1 MVLLQ
6 FRVAP
11 PVLPHGGSRQQVH
24 LYQFQPVRFSILVVV
39 VKNPVR
45 RQRVR
50 RAHCLHGRQSGQ
62 LPRVRRRRRRPAG
75 FVFGIFESGIRY
87 NRHRRRLYPSVEPA
101 AHSPVF
107 HYLRHPPGGT
117 EADPVDRRIDR
128 SGGRRHF
135 LRLGTE
141 GGFRRLDPDRDHH
154 REDDP
159 GHGPFQRDNLL
170 RAREGRGR
178 GRE

>member
-24 LYQFQPVRFSILVVV
+24 LHQFQPVRFSILVVV
-39 VKNPVR
+39 AKNPER
-45 RQRVR
+45 RLREL
-50 RAHCLHGRQSGQ
+50 RALCLHGRQSE
-62 LPRVRRRRRRPAG
+62 LPQRVLRRLRRPAG

-101 AHSPVF
+101 AHDSVF
-107 HYLRHPPGGT
+107 HHLRHPPGGA

-159 GHGPFQRDNLL
+159 GPGPVQRTTLL